1 MEQPFV
7 NDLSDKSLEDLQSSI
22 SGLMNKLNFAYR
34 TGNQSLIRQLHMV
47 IESYK
52 KEYNKKMDEIIKK
65 QNMSG
70 KINIQKD

>member
-1 MEQPFV
+1 MEHPFV

-34 TGNQSLIRQLHMV
+34 TGNQLLMRQLQMV